1 MTSLRRPLT
10 QLAAFAVAGAIS
22 AVLVVNTLSVPVQ
35 GTTVSHTAEFT
46 GVEGLRS
53 GNDVTLAGVR
63 IGRVDDV
70 EFSTAGSTSTA
81 VVGFSVQSAVPIPA
95 NVTAEIRYGDM
106 LGARYLALVS
116 PIEPSGTLGA
126 DSMIGLD
133 RTTPPV
139 DLTALVNGFK
149 PLFDAIE
156 PEQVET
162 LARSI
167 VDAFSG
173 EAATID
179 SLLAHVAT
187 VTRGLADND
196 RIISDLIA
204 DLDAVLQTM
213 TAHGD
218 DISRLITGLT
228 EMSQVVADRNA
239 SVITV
244 LDDGAW
250 VNIHAHFGRSII
262 AVNSASAAISPST
275 VATPLNFQ
283 TLAPALPL
291 LHLIWYVFPVVH
303 FWPPLGVVTLSVPPL
318 AALVILKVL
327 LLVSNIFL
335 FLIETILIL

>member
-196 RIISDLIA
+196 RIISDLVA

-244 LDDGAW
+244 LDDGAGAVAALTTLMTGTAEPLDVTVDRVNEMTDAW
-250 VNIHAHFGRSII
+250 TANTTQFERTMTLLPTLARSINHLGDYGSWLNLYTCNFTVKAGDQEVNIFGDSYTEICR
-262 AVNSASAAISPST
+262 
-275 VATPLNFQ
+275 
-283 TLAPALPL
+283 
-291 LHLIWYVFPVVH
+291 
-303 FWPPLGVVTLSVPPL
+303 
-318 AALVILKVL
+318 
-327 LLVSNIFL
+327 
-335 FLIETILIL
+335 